1 MLKNSTD
8 NPAYQSRQTIY
19 SRGAEEDPAISS
31 AVEHPP
37 EKRIGVPVIVTRSKL
52 EAASL
57 PVEGGDRVVVGLA
70 ALHVLPNFTLA
81 TERAS
86 RTLEM
91 RT

>member
-19 SRGAEEDPAISS
+19 SRGAEEEPAISS
-31 AVEHPP
+31 AAGRPP

-57 PVEGGDRVVVGLA
+57 SVEAGDRVVVGLA
-70 ALHVLPNFTLA
+70 ALRVLPNFTLA
-81 TERAS
+81 TERAT
-86 RTLEM
+86 RTVEM
-91 RT
+91 GT